1 MSYFT
6 AVSPSKLQIR
16 NRNLCYIVD
25 SDTCTAIDRYRPICW
40 SRAVVPY
47 HSASPFPFAARKVL
61 IYSVYPA
68 ETRSHSCPGKEYPTD
83 YTGR

>member
-25 SDTCTAIDRYRPICW
+25 SDTCTAIDRYTASDMLESRCGPIPFRIAIPIR
-40 SRAVVPY
+40 RA
-47 HSASPFPFAARKVL
+47 
-61 IYSVYPA
+61 
-68 ETRSHSCPGKEYPTD
+68 
-83 YTGR
+83 